1 MIFKGLMEEYLSN
14 QKFVLKQRTFLY
26 YQELARIYVDEEIGL
41 LELADITVEK
51 LNEFILQKYNS
62 NERNLSYSTVKVI
75 KSFTNRCLQYAYKR
89 NLINHKVQSDLIL
102 KRNDLNKVESLTR
115 LEQEKIER
123 YIVDNKRYYSYGVL
137 LSLYMGLR
145 IGELLSLRWENVDLK
160 NNKIFIKETTC
171 KITSNHK
178 TVEIVDT
185 PKTSSS
191 LREIPISSV
200 VKKLL
205 KELKC
210 NQGGKSEYVISRK
223 NGNKVDM
230 RTYQDSFSRLLNRV
244 GVKHYGFHSLRHT
257 FASRCLEMKIDIKTI
272 SELMGHANPTITLNR
287 YVHTSEER
295 KRNAL
300 NTITKRVACMI

>member
-1 MIFKGLMEEYLSN
+1 MLFKDLIEKYLQS
-14 QKFVLKQRTFLY
+14 QKLVLKQRTFLY
-26 YQELARIYVDEEIGL
+26 YQEIARFYIEEDIGV
-41 LELADITVEK
+41 LELKYITNAK
-51 LNEFILQKYNS
+51 LNEFILKKYNS
-62 NERNLSYSTVKVI
+62 DEKTLSYSTVKVI
-75 KSFTNRCLQYAYKR
+75 KSFVNRCLQFAHKT
-89 NLINHKVQSDLIL
+89 NLINHKVQIDIIL
-102 KRNDLNKVESLTR
+102 KKNDLKKVEALTR
-115 LEQEKIER
+115 PEQEKIEK
-123 YIVDNKRYYSYGVL
+123 YITDNKKYYSYGVL

-160 NNKIFIKETTC
+160 NNKILIKETTC
-171 KITSNHK
+171 KVPCNHK
-178 TVEIVDT
+178 MIEIVDV

-205 KELKC
+205 KELKSY
-210 NQGGKSEYVISRK
+210 QGGNSDYVISRK

-300 NTITKRVACMI
+300 NTITRRVACMI

>member
-1 MIFKGLMEEYLSN
+1 MKFRDLIEEYLVV
-14 QKFVLKQRTFLY
+14 QKNILKQRTFLY
-26 YQELARIYVDEEIGL
+26 YQEIARIYIEDDIGM
-41 LELADITVEK
+41 LELKNITNAK
-51 LNEFILQKYNS
+51 LNEFIKNKYNS
-62 NERNLSYSTVKVI
+62 DEKSLSYSTIKVI
-75 KSFTNRCLQYAYKR
+75 KSLINRCLQYAYKSKILKR
-89 NLINHKVQSDLIL
+89 KVQSDLML
-102 KRNDLNKVESLTR
+102 KRNDFKKIEALTR
-115 LEQEKIER
+115 LEQEKLEN

-160 NNKIFIKETTC
+160 SNMVFIKETTC
-171 KITSNHK
+171 KVPSNHK
-178 TVEIVDT
+178 MVEIVDT

-205 KELKC
+205 KELKSH
-210 NQGGKSEYVISRK
+210 QGGNSEYVVARK

-230 RTYQDSFSRLLNRV
+230 RTYQDSFSRLLKSV
-244 GVKHYGFHSLRHT
+244 GIKHYGFHSLRHT

-287 YVHTSEER
+287 YVHTSDES

-300 NTITKRVACMI
+300 NIITKRVACLI